1 MALQAPPV
9 QRHPI
14 QILTTHFQFNG
25 QIESVGPVNNF
36 LNDPTRDSLTIYDA
50 QLTPSAPG
58 SPLKTMSRPHVVVRK
73 SQIVLL
79 HFASA
84 EARASIRTLARRELV
99 VAYTP
104 LAVCRGYFHLPTEA
118 DVRDFLDVVRGDLLP
133 VTEAHIFSLVEL
145 PDPFPHETD
154 LVLLGRPQLHFYH
167 SA

>member
-9 QRHPI
+9 QHHQV

-25 QIESVGPVNNF
+25 QIESVGPVGNF
-36 LNDPTRDSLTIYDA
+36 VNDSTRESLTFYDA
-50 QLTPSAPG
+50 RLAPFAPG

-79 HFASA
+79 HLASA
-84 EARASIRTLARRELV
+84 EARASIRTLTRRELI

-118 DVRDFLDVVRGDLLP
+118 DMRDFLSVVRGDLLP
-133 VTEAHIFSLVEL
+133 ITEAHIFPLVEL
-145 PDPFPHETD
+145 PEPFPHEID
-154 LVLLGRPQLHFYH
+154 LVLVGRSQLHFYH